1 MVMSMAATDKQKSQ
15 TIDVVT
21 GATSSLGVH
30 LVRELLKRGD
40 EVRVIVKDNPKVA
53 EDWRTLPAG
62 CIPYIADITLKDEGD
77 KDVIKSACAG
87 VNNIFHLA
95 AATYNYK
102 YRYQEMI
109 DTNVIGTE
117 NVLRAYLEANTQKNA
132 EVQFIFTS
140 SVTVYGYS
148 RAGEELTEDSDT
160 RPTEGYS
167 ETKLMAEKVIQSFA
181 AADPRIKYTIFRIG
195 TMYGEGY
202 ESEFYKVFKLL
213 KGRSPK
219 YIGDARNHLT
229 IVDVNDVTKAM
240 ILSCGNAKSFD
251 RIYNITDGIAYTQK
265 DLFDKA
271 AQFLGVQPPSRGL
284 HPMIAKIGAR
294 MSGLNYDE
302 FEFLVSDRMIRID
315 RAKKELGYRPSC
327 SIDVEGKQMAK
338 SFIKTS

>member
-1 MVMSMAATDKQKSQ
+1 MVMSMADTEKHGAKA
-15 TIDVVT
+15 IDVVT

-40 EVRVIVKDNPKVA
+40 EVRVIVKDNPRVA

-62 CIPYIADITLKDEGD
+62 CIPYIADITFKDQGD
-77 KDVIKSACAG
+77 KEVVKSACVGAD
-87 VNNIFHLA
+87 NIFHLA

-117 NVLRAYLEANTQKNA
+117 NVIRAYLEANTKRDSI
-132 EVQFIFTS
+132 VHFIYTS
-140 SVTVYGYS
+140 SVTVYGYQ
-148 RAGEELTEDSDT
+148 RTGEVLSEESEAK
-160 RPTEGYS
+160 PSEGYS

-181 AADPRIKYTIFRIG
+181 AADPKLRYTIFRIG

-202 ESEFYKVFKLL
+202 EYEFYKVFEMLTGK
-213 KGRSPK
+213 SAK

-229 IVDVNDVTKAM
+229 LVDVNDATKA
-240 ILSCGNAKSFD
+240 LVLACDNQKSFN
-251 RIYNITDGIAYTQK
+251 RIYNITDGIPYTQK
-265 DLFDKA
+265 ELFDKA
-271 AQFLGVQPPSRGL
+271 ALFLGVKPPLSGL
-284 HPMIAKIGAR
+284 HPLIAKIGAR

-302 FEFLVSDRMIRID
+302 FEFLISDRVIKID
-315 RAKKELGYRPSC
+315 KAKKELGYKPSS

-338 SFIKTS
+338 NFMKTG